1 MKTMDLKNI
10 DFKKMNGLLPAIVQ
24 DAQTSQILML
34 GFMNEESLQKT
45 VRTKKVWFF
54 SRSKGRLWMKGE
66 LSKNILKVV
75 SIVPDCDN
83 DTLLIQAI
91 PTGPACH
98 TGEISCFTGAL
109 PVNFLIE
116 LWNTI
121 KARQKGLPQ
130 NSYTASL
137 FKEGIDAIV
146 QKVGEEATEVVI
158 AGKNKS
164 KQRLVEESSDLLY
177 HLSVLLISKG
187 VSLQQIYNELYKRRR
202 NSQA

>member
-1 MKTMDLKNI
+1 MLKIN
-10 DFKKMNGLLPAIVQ
+10 FKKLNGLVPAIIQ
-24 DAQTSQILML
+24 DVTNGLVLML

-45 VRTKKVWFF
+45 IRTKKVWFY

-66 LSKNILKVV
+66 SSKNILRVV
-75 SIVPDCDN
+75 SIVRDCDN
-83 DTLLIQAI
+83 DSLLIRVK
-91 PTGPACH
+91 PTGPTCH
-98 TGEISCFTGAL
+98 TGAISCFTTVQPA
-109 PVNFLIE
+109 NFLIE

-121 KARQKGLPQ
+121 KVRQKELPQ

-137 FKEGIDAIV
+137 FKDGIDAIV

-164 KQRLVEESSDLLY
+164 KQRLVEESCDLLY
-177 HLSVLLISKG
+177 HLLVLLVSKG
-187 VSLQQIYNELYKRRR
+187 VDLHQIGDELYKRRR